1 MTDQADRFDLHL
13 ADALDAYAASGLDD
27 TDAYAI
33 ADAMLATRQR
43 RRTRWAMGG
52 IGAVIAVAVLA
63 GIVIGGI
70 TQPLPDVGPS
80 ASASASSISPTV
92 APTAMPPAQEALP
105 DGTFAITTVEVP
117 VHAEP
122 AAGEPFFTLAGQGFY
137 IRGNQVAPDGS
148 LWHEAQFAMFPFGQE
163 WVFGWIPTEIDGQD
177 VIIPQDPQ
185 PCPTPD
191 EFANGIL
198 PDAPRLVACLEE
210 GNWRI
215 EGFLI
220 RVPQLGDVPY
230 AGEPAWLVGPS
241 EWALSG
247 AIGPAVSSWQLPL
260 YFDPN
265 PELEIDIDDA
275 WISDRDAHEGLRVWI
290 QGGVAHPAARE
301 CQLTATDPALADP
314 TELQAI
320 GFCQQRFV
328 VTALRPAE

>member
-13 ADALDAYAASGLDD
+13 ADALGAYAASGLGD
-27 TDAYAI
+27 TDAYAM

-43 RRTRWAMGG
+43 RRTRWALGG
-52 IGAVIAVAVLA
+52 IGAVLAVAVLA

-80 ASASASSISPTV
+80 ASVSVAPSPTV
-92 APTAMPPAQEALP
+92 AATESSLSPEPLP
-105 DGTFAITTVEVP
+105 GGTFAITTVEVP

-122 AAGEPFFTLAGQGFY
+122 AVGAPFFTLAGQGFY

-148 LWHEAQFAMFPFGQE
+148 FWHEVQFAMFPFGLE
-163 WVFGWIPTEIDGQD
+163 WVFGWIPAEIDGQD
-177 VIIPQDPQ
+177 VIIPQEPQ

-198 PDAPRLVACLEE
+198 PDAPRLVVCLEQ

-215 EGFLI
+215 DGFLI
-220 RVPQLGDVPY
+220 RVTPSGATPY
-230 AGEPAWLVGPS
+230 VGEPAWLVGQS

-260 YFDPN
+260 YFDPD
-265 PELEIDIDDA
+265 PELAIDIDEA
-275 WISDRDAHEGLRVWI
+275 WISDREAHDGLRVSV
-290 QGGVAHPAARE
+290 QGRVAHSAARD
-301 CQLTATDPALADP
+301 CRLTATDPGMADP
-314 TELQAI
+314 SELQAI

-328 VTALRPAE
+328 VTALGPAE